1 MRRVRYYQYGGPEV
15 LTLEEVDTPVPGPGQ
30 VLLRTE
36 AIGANFVDTKFRR
49 GAGSIFNRP
58 LPGILT
64 GDVVGTVEAVGPGVA
79 GELTGQRVATLAE
92 DAFADYV
99 VADAAWLAPVPDGVD
114 LGTATT
120 LPMAA
125 PLALRTLRL
134 GRVAPGETVLVHAAA
149 GGIGHLAVQLAKLL
163 GAGTVIATAGS
174 AAKLEFTREL
184 GADVAVDYSDADW
197 PEHVRKAAPNGVD
210 VVLDSVGGQILQQSF
225 EVLAPLG
232 RVVVFGAASG
242 ELNAVPVTQ
251 LFGLKQVVGYSLLGW
266 RAARPDLARQDM
278 EEAAAYFADGR
289 LRTAVHAQLPLGDAV
304 TAHRILEERSHL
316 GRILLLP

>member
-1 MRRVRYYQYGGPEV
+1 M
-15 LTLEEVDTPVPGPGQ
+15 
-30 VLLRTE
+30 LLRTE

-184 GADVAVDYSDADW
+184 GADVAVDYSDTDW